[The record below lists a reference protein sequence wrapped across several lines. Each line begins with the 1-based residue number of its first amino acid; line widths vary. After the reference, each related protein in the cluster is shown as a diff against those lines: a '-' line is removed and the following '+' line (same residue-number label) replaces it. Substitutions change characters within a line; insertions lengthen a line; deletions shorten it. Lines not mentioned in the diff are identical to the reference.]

1 MVAGVGFERLSRFA
15 KPMRLHGWTA
25 ALLLSVA
32 VFGLYGLTAGALEG
46 YEPETAAV
54 SEGLVTSGQLRVLP
68 DSRISPGGGL
78 FGRDGKRYGRQGL
91 TQPVLE
97 APFFWV
103 GLKLDQLG
111 SDGRR
116 DSWRLAMLRLYNPLM
131 AALTVLAVFALL
143 SLRGV
148 SERRALGVAGLSAV
162 ATLIWPYSKV
172 GMDTTLM
179 AMIALSFVAAA
190 WAAARPTALR
200 FMLVGIAAGL
210 AANSKPYG
218 VFLLVGV
225 VPLLWRPFQQLPP
238 RQRAHVV
245 AALVAPLVLAVI
257 AGGWYN
263 WYRTGSVTNFMN
275 NYIAAPVAAPISA
288 IGLLISPGKG
298 LLLYSPLVILG
309 LVGFKAM
316 WRADRRLALAIVLTV
331 VANTAVIAISL
342 SWTDETWGPR
352 YLVPSAWLLVLP
364 IAWWVK
370 GRTRARWLTGV
381 ATVGVCVQV
390 AAVLGNYGDAIAVGA
405 ALSGGENVY
414 GYGHPVAY
422 GDDGPRWVPGASP
435 LLFQVELA
443 AAYIKEQLT
452 GSGFRVT
459 YDPYR
464 GSSATI
470 DLTHPTRTFQ
480 LPDFWWAHTTG
491 SKVRLLAVLLGVLSL
506 GSALVLVR
514 GRAFTRPPP
523 APTRATSA

>member
-1 MVAGVGFERLSRFA
+1 MFVGVGISRLSRFV
-15 KPMRLHGWTA
+15 KPVRLRGSTA

-32 VFGLYGLTAGALEG
+32 VFGVYGLTAGGLEG

-54 SEGLVTSGQLRVLP
+54 TEGLVTTGQLRVLP
-68 DSRISPGGGL
+68 DSRLSPGGGL
-78 FGRDGKRYGRQGL
+78 VGRGGKRYGRQAL

-111 SDGRR
+111 SGGRR
-116 DSWRLAMLRLYNPLM
+116 DSWRVAMLRLYNPVM
-131 AALTVLAVFALL
+131 AALTVFSVFALL

-190 WAAARPTALR
+190 WAAARPTTLR
-200 FMLVGIAAGL
+200 FALVGIAAGL

-218 VFLLVGV
+218 AFLLAGV

-238 RQRAHVV
+238 RQRARVA
-245 AALVAPLVLAVI
+245 AALVAPLVLAAV

-288 IGLLISPGKG
+288 VGLFISPGKG

-309 LVGFKAM
+309 LVGFKDL
-316 WRADRRLALAIVLTV
+316 WRSDRWLALAIVLTV
-331 VANTAVIAISL
+331 VANTVVIAISL
-342 SWTDETWGPR
+342 SWADETWGPR

-364 IAWWVK
+364 IAWWAK
-370 GRTRARWLTGV
+370 GRTRVRWLAAV
-381 ATVGVCVQV
+381 AIVGVCIQF
-390 AAVLGNYGDAIAVGA
+390 AAVLGNYGDAIPVGQ

-414 GYGHPVAY
+414 GFGRPVAY

-435 LLFQVELA
+435 LLFQIELA
-443 AAYIKEQLT
+443 AAYIKEELT
-452 GSGFRVT
+452 GTGFRVT

-464 GSSATI
+464 GNPATI
-470 DLTHPTRTFQ
+470 DLTHPARTFQ
-480 LPDFWWAHTTG
+480 LPDFWWAHNAG
-491 SKVRLLAVLLGVLSL
+491 SKVKLLAVLLGLLSL
-506 GSALVLVR
+506 GSAAVLLR
-514 GRAFTRPPP
+514 GRILTRSSSG
-523 APTRATSA
+523 PTQVT